1 MARSTVASDSSPA
14 IRTRSLTKDY
24 GSEQGVFDLDMEVL
38 PGEVFGFIGPNGA
51 GKTTTI
57 RLLMDISRSTRGS
70 ASIFG
75 LDSRRDSV
83 AIKRITGYLPG
94 ELPQF
99 AGFTGGQLLELFAN
113 LRGGVPPESIQALA
127 DRFQLDLS
135 RRYRDYSHGNKQ
147 KTLLVQAFMHRP
159 RLLLLDEPTLGL
171 DPVIQQEFRAL
182 IHESTKRGATVF
194 LSSHV
199 LSEVEKGCDR
209 IGIIAGGRL
218 RKVGTMSELR
228 QLRVHNVDA
237 TVDGMIAPATL
248 AGIPGV
254 SDVLVEDHHVHCRVR
269 GRFAPLLG
277 ALESAGVVELDSQE
291 MSLEEVFLAEYGQP
305 LAS

>member
-1 MARSTVASDSSPA
+1 MAAHTMKTA
-14 IRTRSLTKDY
+14 IQTAGLTRDF
-24 GSEQGVFDLDMEVL
+24 GDGHGVFDLDLEVRS
-38 PGEVFGFIGPNGA
+38 GEVFGFIGPNGA

-57 RLLMDISRSTRGS
+57 RLLMDLARPDRGR

-83 AIKRITGYLPG
+83 AVKRITGYLPG
-94 ELPQF
+94 ELPAF

-113 LRGGVPPESIQALA
+113 LRGGVSVERIQTLA

-147 KTLLVQAFMHRP
+147 KVLLVQAFMHRP
-159 RLLLLDEPTLGL
+159 RLVVLDEPTLGL
-171 DPVIQQEFRAL
+171 DPVMQQEFRLLVRETAAA
-182 IHESTKRGATVF
+182 GATVF

-199 LSEVEKGCDR
+199 LSEVEKACDR

-218 RKVGTMSELR
+218 RRVGTLAELR
-228 QLRVHNVDA
+228 QLSVHIVEA
-237 TVDGMIAPATL
+237 TIDSAIEPAEL
-248 AGIPGV
+248 IRIPGV
-254 SDVLVEDHHVHCRVR
+254 TDVRVEDHHVHCRVR
-269 GRFAPLLG
+269 GRVGPLLEVLD
-277 ALESAGVVELDSQE
+277 AAGVAEIDSQE
-291 MSLEEVFLAEYGQP
+291 MSLEELFLEEYSQP